1 MDEFNSIIRWLV
13 KRGTEKIMEI
23 LCRRVR
29 LRFRKKRKDDGIFS
43 AVEAREGGKYWA
55 MLRSTATLLLSRRFL
70 PARSLGPYQCAVPN
84 INLLVRRL
92 AVPSIPGP
100 GRAFIFY
107 GFGDT
112 RAREPL
118 RFLVVSDQRISLRR
132 GENLSGK
139 CEEGIMFE
147 ARIINS

>member
-1 MDEFNSIIRWLV
+1 MDEFNSIILWLV

-23 LCRRVR
+23 LFSGRRVR

-118 RFLVVSDQRISLRR
+118 SVPRRSSDRRISR
-132 GENLSGK
+132 GKFIYRASASKGSCSK
-139 CEEGIMFE
+139 RG
-147 ARIINS
+147 